1 MAESDLLL
9 ISDPGFEG
17 SSLLFNL
24 AASYSSNIIWLA
36 AEPPAVIESIV
47 SSYDF
52 NGELKVISA
61 KQWKSYSFVNILNL
75 NEISIAISRA
85 GENLNDFALIFTIIP
100 ELLLIH
106 GLEKTYL
113 FIINTLW
120 KIHNQGGLTFALMT
134 KGAQSKREE
143 VMVSRP
149 FSFLLRLQRK
159 LTESGWVRNI
169 IVESPIGDLD
179 KDIYPLS
186 VEGYKVELPE
196 HLKNKIIEAIRS

>member
-1 MAESDLLL
+1 MTKADVLL

-24 AASYSSNIIWLA
+24 ASSYSPNIIWLA
-36 AEPPAVIESIV
+36 SEPPAVIESIV
-47 SSYDF
+47 SAYNF
-52 NGELKVISA
+52 GGKLEVISP

-75 NEISIAISRA
+75 NEVSIAISKA
-85 GENLNDFALIFTIIP
+85 GEKFKDFVLVFTIIP

-113 FIINTLW
+113 FILNTLW

-149 FSFLLRLQRK
+149 FSFILRLQRR
-159 LTESGWVRNI
+159 LTDSGWVRNI
-169 IVESPIGDLD
+169 VIESPIGDLEQD
-179 KDIYPLS
+179 VYSLN

-196 HLKNKIIEAIRS
+196 DLKNSIISTIKS